1 MWLQEVKTYKCA
13 TQDINGLK
21 EVPGPQLALDLPEGS
36 ESELEIFDTFDTK
49 EMKGENGWN
58 AVIDLLKL
66 HYKTGNS
73 REAFKHGKSLKH
85 GQPVDEYTIYYENYK
100 TKMQQF
106 DMTLGEQTH
115 GLNILCGAHF
125 SNDKLRIAMKGEY
138 SKRI

>member
-1 MWLQEVKTYKCA
+1 MVVEDGCEIKHCGIKICKAPLWEEKYKDFSLWLQEVKTYKCA

-21 EVPGPQLALDLPEGS
+21 EVPGPQLALDLPEGN

-73 REAFKHGKSLKH
+73 REAFNTWKKFKTCCEHGH
-85 GQPVDEYTIYYENYK
+85 PVDEYTIHFENYK
-100 TKMQQF
+100 TKMQ
-106 DMTLGEQTH
+106 
-115 GLNILCGAHF
+115 
-125 SNDKLRIAMKGEY
+125 
-138 SKRI
+138 

>member
-1 MWLQEVKTYKCA
+1 MVVEDGCEIKHCGIKICKAPLWEEKYKDFSLWLQEVKTYKCA

-21 EVPGPQLALDLPEGS
+21 EVPGPQLALDLPEGN

-73 REAFKHGKSLKH
+73 REAFNTWKKF
-85 GQPVDEYTIYYENYK
+85 K
-100 TKMQQF
+100 TW
-106 DMTLGEQTH
+106 T
-115 GLNILCGAHF
+115 A
-125 SNDKLRIAMKGEY
+125 SR
-138 SKRI
+138 

>member
-1 MWLQEVKTYKCA
+1 MGRKVDFSLWLQEVKTYKCA

-73 REAFKHGKSLKH
+73 REAFNTWKKF
-85 GQPVDEYTIYYENYK
+85 K
-100 TKMQQF
+100 TW
-106 DMTLGEQTH
+106 T
-115 GLNILCGAHF
+115 A
-125 SNDKLRIAMKGEY
+125 SR
-138 SKRI
+138 